1 MMGNSL
7 TFPVPG
13 RPNLGARLGRWMS
26 LWRSGGIEHYTA
38 GETDFKGERWASP
51 ERFAVNDERIWLDAL
66 PEAFSGLRVVQISD
80 IHHGL
85 FLPQQWLAEAGQQTN
100 RLHADIVVLTGDFVT
115 YSRAHIEP
123 AAEILGRLRAR
134 YGVLAVLG
142 NHDFRVGADA
152 VTAAL
157 RRKRI
162 EVLRN
167 QHVTVQF
174 GGASLYFAGVDDYGY
189 GADVRRAV
197 RGIPRDAATVLL
209 AHNPR
214 IISLASRNGVSLVL
228 SGHTHGGQ
236 VNLPLL
242 GTVYGRSPQ
251 RLRYKIGWDRLGA
264 TQIYVSRGIGT
275 IVLPWRLRCPA
286 EITHLEL
293 LCGTPDHSHQIEQTD
308 AVSTFMPNVLGEASN
323 QRFHLSE
330 QQSKN

>member
-1 MMGNSL
+1 MGNSF
-7 TFPVPG
+7 TFPVPESAS
-13 RPNLGARLGRWMS
+13 LGERLTRWMS
-26 LWRSGGIEHYTA
+26 RWRRGGIEQYTSGEA
-38 GETDFKGERWASP
+38 GIKRAPWASSD
-51 ERFAVNDERIWLDAL
+51 RFAVNNERIWLDAL
-66 PEAFSGLRVVQISD
+66 PEVFSGLRIVQISD

-85 FLPQQWLAEAGQQTN
+85 FLPEQWLAEAVQQTN
-100 RLHADIVVLTGDFVT
+100 RLRADIVVLTGDFVT
-115 YSRAHIEP
+115 YSRANIEP
-123 AAEILGRLRAR
+123 AAEILSRLRAR

-152 VTAAL
+152 VTSAL
-157 RRKRI
+157 RRKHI

-174 GGASLYFAGVDDYGY
+174 GGSSLYVAGVDDYGY

-197 RGIPRDAATVLL
+197 RGIPRDSATVLL

-214 IISLASRNGVSLVL
+214 IIHLASRHGVSLVL

-242 GTVYGRSPQ
+242 GTVYGRSPE
-251 RLRYKIGWDRLGA
+251 RLRYKIGWDRLGP

-293 LCGTPDHSHQIEQTD
+293 LPGT
-308 AVSTFMPNVLGEASN
+308 
-323 QRFHLSE
+323 SE
-330 QQSKN
+330 GSQHAAAD

>member
-1 MMGNSL
+1 MMGNSF
-7 TFPVPG
+7 TFPVSG
-13 RPNLGARLGRWMS
+13 SGSVGERVARWMS
-26 LWRSGGIEHYTA
+26 RWRRGGIENYA
-38 GETDFKGERWASP
+38 ARETTFQGTRWVSS
-51 ERFAVNDERIWLDAL
+51 ERFAVSEERIWLDAL
-66 PEAFSGLRVVQISD
+66 PEAFSGMRVVQISD

-85 FLPQQWLAEAGQQTN
+85 FLPEKWLAQAVQQAN
-100 RLHADIVVLTGDFVT
+100 RLRADIVVLTGDFVT
-115 YSRAHIEP
+115 YSRANIEP
-123 AAEILGRLRAR
+123 AAEILSRLRAR
-134 YGVLAVLG
+134 YGILAVLG

-152 VTAAL
+152 VTTAL
-157 RRKRI
+157 RRRRI

-167 QHVTVQF
+167 QHITLQF
-174 GGASLYFAGVDDYGY
+174 GGASLYVAGVDDYGY

-214 IISLASRNGVSLVL
+214 IISLASRHGVSLVL

-242 GTVYGRSPQ
+242 GTVYGRSPES
-251 RLRYKIGWDRLGA
+251 LRYKIGWDRLGE

-293 LCGTPDHSHQIEQTD
+293 LPGTSE
-308 AVSTFMPNVLGEASN
+308 
-323 QRFHLSE
+323 RF
-330 QQSKN
+330 N

>member
-1 MMGNSL
+1 MGNSL
-7 TFPVPG
+7 IFPVPESAS
-13 RPNLGARLGRWMS
+13 LGERLARWMS
-26 LWRSGGIEHYTA
+26 RWRRGGIEHYTS
-38 GETDFKGERWASP
+38 GETNLKRARWASGD
-51 ERFAVNDERIWLDAL
+51 RFVVNDERIWLDAL

-85 FLPQQWLAEAGQQTN
+85 FLPEPWLAEAVQQTN
-100 RLHADIVVLTGDFVT
+100 RLRPDIVVLTGDFVT
-115 YSRAHIEP
+115 YSRANIEP
-123 AAEILGRLRAR
+123 AAEILSRLRAR

-157 RRKRI
+157 RRKHI

-167 QHVTVQF
+167 QHNTVQF
-174 GGASLYFAGVDDYGY
+174 GGSSLYVAGVDDYGY

-197 RGIPRDAATVLL
+197 RGIPRDAATILL

-214 IISLASRNGVSLVL
+214 IIHLASRHGVSLVL

-242 GTVYGRSPQ
+242 GTVYGRSPE

-275 IVLPWRLRCPA
+275 IVLPWRVRCPA

-293 LCGTPDHSHQIEQTD
+293 LPGTPEISQHAAAD
-308 AVSTFMPNVLGEASN
+308 
-323 QRFHLSE
+323 
-330 QQSKN
+330 

>member
-1 MMGNSL
+1 MGNSFIFPAPESVSVGQKL
-7 TFPVPG
+7 T
-13 RPNLGARLGRWMS
+13 RWMS
-26 LWRSGGIEHYTA
+26 RWRRGGIEHYA
-38 GETDFKGERWASP
+38 SGETGLKRAQWASRD
-51 ERFAVNDERIWLDAL
+51 RFTVNDERIWLDAL
-66 PEAFSGLRVVQISD
+66 PEAFSGLRIVQISD

-85 FLPQQWLAEAGQQTN
+85 FLPEQWLADAVQQTN

-115 YSRAHIEP
+115 YSRANIEP
-123 AAEILGRLRAR
+123 AAEILSRLRAR

-142 NHDFRVGADA
+142 NHDFRVGADT
-152 VTAAL
+152 VTSAL
-157 RRKRI
+157 RRKHI

-174 GGASLYFAGVDDYGY
+174 GGSSLYVAGVDDYGY

-197 RGIPRDAATVLL
+197 RGIPRDAATILL

-214 IISLASRNGVSLVL
+214 IIHLASRHDVSLVL

-242 GTVYGRSPQ
+242 GTVYGRSPE
-251 RLRYKIGWDRLGA
+251 RLRYKIGWDRLGQ

-293 LCGTPDHSHQIEQTD
+293 LPGTSDTSQHAACD
-308 AVSTFMPNVLGEASN
+308 
-323 QRFHLSE
+323 
-330 QQSKN
+330 